1 MAKIVQKISLEVAKP
16 NYLQAII
23 AKQFDSDS
31 RYLQVTLVNG
41 SEKIEVQESSTVT
54 INARRIDGAE
64 DAFRGEVNE
73 GGTVT
78 VPLTYWM
85 LELEGKLECDITVID
100 TDNRKLSTTKFTVEV
115 ERASC
120 TGAGTDSAEK
130 YDIIILQGK
139 DIVSSVNGKK
149 GEVHL
154 LARDVGAAP
163 TGYGLG
169 EAATA
174 YFPTSEEDLRNILD
188 EILKTMAD
196 NSTGFYRFVDNI
208 PALWG
213 GGACIATVFKIDDN
227 NATVDFH
234 GNHIHSSRIITS
246 KFGGEWTQLEWE
258 KPPMLLGEEYRTTEK
273 WQGKSVY
280 KRLFDF
286 GTLPN
291 ATDRSKP
298 VNIGSDFTIIDYK
311 GIITNTES
319 KTSVSMSATNLI
331 KATWISKNNTTASVG
346 IETFDDAT
354 AYSLIIEL
362 KYIKLR

>member
-120 TGAGTDSAEK
+120 TGEGTDSAEK

-154 LARDVGAAP
+154 LASDVGAAP

-169 EAATA
+169 ETTTK
-174 YFPTSEEDLRNILD
+174 YFPASENELENILD
-188 EILKTMAD
+188 AIIESMPIGA
-196 NSTGFYRFVDNI
+196 TGFYRILDNEGTI
-208 PALWG
+208 WEG
-213 GGACIATVFKIDDN
+213 GTMIATVHKLDD
-227 NATVDFH
+227 AYVTVDFSGYIH
-234 GNHIHSSRIITS
+234 NTKRLCKTKNGGNWHS
-246 KFGGEWTQLEWE
+246 LEWVN
-258 KPPMLLGEEYRTTEK
+258 PPLTTGVEYRTTERFM
-273 WQGKSVY
+273 GYPVY
-280 KRLFDF
+280 AQLVNCGTQRADKNTDVPIGVQTRVVRFNGYVGYNGQYDYTVQTQDIWV
-286 GTLPN
+286 GTLEDPTTIKIKMG
-291 ATDRSKP
+291 AGTETREGTKTYVAIYYTKP
-298 VNIGSDFTIIDYK
+298 Y
-311 GIITNTES
+311 
-319 KTSVSMSATNLI
+319 
-331 KATWISKNNTTASVG
+331 
-346 IETFDDAT
+346 
-354 AYSLIIEL
+354 
-362 KYIKLR
+362 

>member
-120 TGAGTDSAEK
+120 TGEGTDSAEK

-154 LARDVGAAP
+154 LASDVGAAP
-163 TGYGLG
+163 ATLGLCGVVETDEEFMAIIDRCIGEMSQDSIQHISISMGGRHSVTIHKHLDSGY
-169 EAATA
+169 AT
-174 YFPTSEEDLRNILD
+174 
-188 EILKTMAD
+188 
-196 NSTGFYRFVDNI
+196 
-208 PALWG
+208 
-213 GGACIATVFKIDDN
+213 IDDVTY
-227 NATVDFH
+227 AA
-234 GNHIHSSRIITS
+234 GMQITIPYAHRTRS
-246 KFGGEWTQLEWE
+246 FFKGSWEPWEWVN
-258 KPPMLLGEEYRTTEK
+258 PPMEVGREYRTTERFMGYPVYAQIVHCPE
-273 WQGKSVY
+273 WVAGSGKDVPIGTQTRIVRFNGYVGYNGQYDYSIQTQDISV
-280 KRLFDF
+280 
-286 GTLPN
+286 GTGADP
-291 ATDRSKP
+291 T
-298 VNIGSDFTIIDYK
+298 TIRI
-311 GIITNTES
+311 
-319 KTSVSMSATNLI
+319 AI
-331 KATWISKNNTTASVG
+331 KATTTGLES
-346 IETFDDAT
+346 TQ
-354 AYSLIIEL
+354 AYVALY
-362 KYIKLR
+362 YIKP